1 MKSFRRDQLMLI
13 LLLAVVVACLTIVRN
28 LWWY

>member
-1 MKSFRRDQLMLI
+1 MKSFTPDQLMLI
-13 LLLAVVVACLTIVRN
+13 LLLAVVIACLTIARN